1 MEENKESVVGVL
13 EKLALVTDGIQNIF
27 PEGKIICVYEL
38 NEEDFKTVQENFRRI
53 DHSHKRFSIDISG
66 VEHVFIHEEYNR
78 FEKDITEKVEEK
90 IEEQPKKQGIFKK
103 ILSRFK
109 GS

>member
-1 MEENKESVVGVL
+1 MEENKESFIGVI

-27 PEGKIICVYEL
+27 PDGKVICVYEL
-38 NEEDFKTVQENFRRI
+38 DEEDFKKVQENFRKI

-66 VEHVFIHEEYNR
+66 VEHVFIHEA
-78 FEKDITEKVEEK
+78 FERLNEKKEIKTE
-90 IEEQPKKQGIFKK
+90 IIKKQSWIKK
-103 ILSRFK
+103 ILSSFK

>member
-1 MEENKESVVGVL
+1 MEENKESVSGVI
-13 EKLALVTDGIQNIF
+13 EQLALLTDGLQNIF

-38 NEEDFKTVQENFRRI
+38 NDQDFKKVQENFRKI

-66 VEHVFIHEEYNR
+66 VEHAFIHEDFKR
-78 FEKDITEKVEEK
+78 PEEK
-90 IEEQPKKQGIFKK
+90 KEVEVEIPKKQSWIKK
-103 ILSRFK
+103 ILSTFK